1 MFGLSFANLKL
12 IGLLVG
18 FIGAFAAGGFTMHK
32 LDDARYQ
39 KRLALEAQVTA
50 KAEHAARAGEQRQ
63 TAVVVAAAGT
73 AASHQER
80 IITHTVTLT
89 QEIHDHVPPI
99 VDTHPCVPWGFVR
112 LHDAAAWG
120 VGIAETGAPAGEP
133 DDACAP
139 FAWADVAAA
148 VVQNYGT
155 ARQNAQQLD
164 DLEQFER
171 DRAGAF
177 NGVLLPRGGGV
188 PAGRPGGGSAGPARY
203 GHLDDNPQL
212 EYNTMAYGLHIHV
225 YKDTF
230 LMSFNDQVGR
240 AVAAVT
246 AANAARDAAVAA
258 QAKAEGERDTALAA
272 LNGDK
277 AAEDTTNEGI
287 LSAALDGAGVPP
299 FVAPVAPVADPA
311 VTPVVALEPVPDV
324 VAAPATPVVVDEAG
338 NTDLAASGLNEDG
351 TAKA

>member
-32 LDDARYQ
+32 LDDARYE
-39 KRLALEAQVTA
+39 KRLALEAQAIA

-80 IITHTVTLT
+80 ILTHTVYLT
-89 QEIHDHVPPI
+89 QEIHDHVPPV
-99 VDTHPCVPWGFVR
+99 VDTRPCVPWGFVR

-120 VGIAETGAPAGEP
+120 VGIAETGAPAGQP

-139 FAWADVAAA
+139 FAWADIAA
-148 VVQNYGT
+148 VVVANYGA

-164 DLEQFER
+164 DLEAFER
-171 DRAGAF
+171 ARDAAYSGA
-177 NGVLLPRGGGV
+177 VLLQPNRPAADVGDGGV
-188 PAGRPGGGSAGPARY
+188 ALPNVNPAPLAAV
-203 GHLDDNPQL
+203 NPQ
-212 EYNTMAYGLHIHV
+212 EYNAMPLGIHLHF

-299 FVAPVAPVADPA
+299 FVAPV
-311 VTPVVALEPVPDV
+311 PDV
-324 VAAPATPVVVDEAG
+324 VAAATPAAPVVAEDG
-338 NTDLAASGLNEDG
+338 TTDLAASGLNPDG
-351 TAKA
+351 SPKTAS